1 MENYEIHYR
10 AYLDR
15 VNAALEKSL
24 WAVSASGIPSLPSR
38 PVQFVGRRQ
47 THPRGT
53 DPECLRYAGWA
64 GQQLPKVLLRLLR
77 CCTAIR

>member
-15 VNAALEKSL
+15 VNAALEKACGQFLPQESQVCQAAQYSL
-24 WAVSASGIPSLPSR
+24 LG
-38 PVQFVGRRQ
+38 GGQ

-64 GQQLPKVLLRLLR
+64 GSSCRKF
-77 CCTAIR
+77 CCGC